1 MTAPYRPLI
10 RTQAD
15 LDEAWR
21 HLIRPL
27 GFHRRSLWL
36 LLIGADGR
44 PTPVITEIT
53 DLPDAPDAETID
65 GLAQLLAHFVSDVEP
80 DGRWALLLSRPGSHA
95 TDGSDRG
102 WVGALYAVCRERR
115 IAHDVV
121 HLATD
126 NAVIPVPLDAVSG
139 YLRAS

>member
-1 MTAPYRPLI
+1 MTEPYRPLI
-10 RTQAD
+10 HTQAE
-15 LDEAWR
+15 LEEVWG

-36 LLIGADGR
+36 LLIGADDR
-44 PTPVITEIT
+44 PTPVITEIQ
-53 DLPDAPDAETID
+53 DLPDRPDAETSE
-65 GLAQLLAHFVSDVEP
+65 GLAQLLSHFVTDVEP
-80 DGRWALLLSRPGSHA
+80 SGRWALLLSRPGSQS
-95 TDGSDRG
+95 TDDVDRC
-102 WVGALYAVCRERR
+102 WAAALYDVCRRGG

-126 NAVIPVPLDAVSG
+126 SAIVPVPLDEVTG